1 MISNIYIL
9 DGGAY
14 SGGGEAMFQ
23 LGCDFLQRGY
33 AVSLIDARKDT
44 SVKPPAKFNK
54 YFERGLRY
62 CSVSDIADIPS
73 NAVLVPDSGT
83 EFLFRF
89 KRAKK
94 IIYWL
99 SYEFYDGKLMWN
111 SAESWI
117 SSFLNS
123 FQMNWM
129 RLLHFSRNILRFG
142 RLHFP
147 LTDAVNLSGSCY
159 TSEKLEKMKVSYVPL
174 VHPIG
179 VDFLDAG
186 MYDSKEGRQNIVL
199 YNPAKPSRLT
209 KKLLERNRF
218 QYTPI
223 QSLTVDQMIVLFRQ
237 SKLYIDFG
245 NFPGPERLPKETV
258 FNGVNVLVWAMH
270 AAKTDDVLIPER
282 YKLSTRTTPQEAER
296 MIGHMLDNYSEENKD
311 FEAFR
316 EMVQNMQANYERQL
330 DHICAS
336 YL

>member
-117 SSFLNS
+117 SSFL
-123 FQMNWM
+123 
-129 RLLHFSRNILRFG
+129 
-142 RLHFP
+142 
-147 LTDAVNLSGSCY
+147 
-159 TSEKLEKMKVSYVPL
+159 K
-174 VHPIG
+174 
-179 VDFLDAG
+179 
-186 MYDSKEGRQNIVL
+186 
-199 YNPAKPSRLT
+199 
-209 KKLLERNRF
+209 
-218 QYTPI
+218 
-223 QSLTVDQMIVLFRQ
+223 
-237 SKLYIDFG
+237 
-245 NFPGPERLPKETV
+245 
-258 FNGVNVLVWAMH
+258 
-270 AAKTDDVLIPER
+270 
-282 YKLSTRTTPQEAER
+282 
-296 MIGHMLDNYSEENKD
+296 
-311 FEAFR
+311 
-316 EMVQNMQANYERQL
+316 
-330 DHICAS
+330 
-336 YL
+336 